1 MAATRTYLFPESG
14 KIAENIKNDA
24 FLRYRL
30 ETVKS
35 VGDELKK
42 TPASQ
47 LKYSEF
53 KIFYETGS
61 RQEYELSY
69 FAHRKRLNTFALL
82 ALIYGGEYVSC
93 LEDAIWA
100 VLDEYTWALPAHIS
114 RDENVSERITHI
126 DLFASETGFTLAE
139 ILRLTGGMLSPEVTE
154 RAELEIRRRIIE
166 PYLSGRENSWDK
178 IENNWSAVCAGSVG
192 AAFLYLAEDAEIN
205 CALPRILKT
214 LECYLAGF
222 GFDGASVEGMNYWH
236 YGFGYFVYFASLLK
250 DYNGTDLFDNEKVKN
265 IALFQ
270 QKMRLKNNKTPSFSD
285 GSGTFDH
292 ISGLTHFLKTRY
304 DEIIIP
310 DDSCAQSVYGDACF
324 RFAPFI
330 RNFAWR
336 NTAFETKSAPESG
349 CSYFEDAAWYI
360 KTAGK
365 YDFAAKAGM
374 NDESHNHVDI
384 GAFLINADGKSII
397 SDPGRGEYTAGYFGP
412 ERYTYFAPSAH
423 AHSIPVI
430 NGRIQCAGREFYGRV
445 LKADDK
451 TLSMELAPAYDDE
464 KLKSLVRSFE
474 FLENGVRI
482 NDSFSFSGDGNA
494 VTEHFVTE
502 VRPEAADGGVRLGGA
517 FLKTDAAPE
526 FKEITFETGHGK
538 KTVWTVDFVF
548 ENLGSDAELSFLV
561 SEEAEK

>member
-222 GFDGASVEGMNYWH
+222 GFHELEVSHM
-236 YGFGYFVYFASLLK
+236 LL
-250 DYNGTDLFDNEKVKN
+250 DLFDRAFNTERHAREPTLADRVRRVLDRHLEKPVR
-265 IALFQ
+265 I
-270 QKMRLKNNKTPSFSD
+270 SD
-285 GSGTFDH
+285 VAAYFCKSERT
-292 ISGLTHFLKTRY
+292 IER
-304 DEIIIP
+304 
-310 DDSCAQSVYGDACF
+310 
-324 RFAPFI
+324 
-330 RNFAWR
+330 
-336 NTAFETKSAPESG
+336 AFEQKFGISAYEYLRSQRLAAAARELRSTDELVYVIAARFQLGSSGFFASEFKKCFGMTPNQYRKQRGAHSSICDAPE
-349 CSYFEDAAWYI
+349 YETIYDYI
-360 KTAGK
+360 P
-365 YDFAAKAGM
+365 M
-374 NDESHNHVDI
+374 NSQ
-384 GAFLINADGKSII
+384 
-397 SDPGRGEYTAGYFGP
+397 Y
-412 ERYTYFAPSAH
+412 
-423 AHSIPVI
+423 
-430 NGRIQCAGREFYGRV
+430 
-445 LKADDK
+445 
-451 TLSMELAPAYDDE
+451 
-464 KLKSLVRSFE
+464 
-474 FLENGVRI
+474 
-482 NDSFSFSGDGNA
+482 
-494 VTEHFVTE
+494 
-502 VRPEAADGGVRLGGA
+502 
-517 FLKTDAAPE
+517 
-526 FKEITFETGHGK
+526 
-538 KTVWTVDFVF
+538 
-548 ENLGSDAELSFLV
+548 
-561 SEEAEK
+561 